1 MLLLQG
7 SILDYQLKMTD
18 RKLDHLVYKIKSIA
32 VYFVVLATFGLAIV
46 IDY

>member
-18 RKLDHLVYKIKSIA
+18 RKLDHLVWKIKSGL
-32 VYFVVLATFGLAIV
+32 VYLLALLILIPV
-46 IDY
+46 IFEF